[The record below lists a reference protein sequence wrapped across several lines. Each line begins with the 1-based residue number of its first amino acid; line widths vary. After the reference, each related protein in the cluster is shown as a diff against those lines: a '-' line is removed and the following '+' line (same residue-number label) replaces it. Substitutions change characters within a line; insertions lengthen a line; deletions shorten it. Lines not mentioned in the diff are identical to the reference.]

1 MCFPKVKA
9 PKADHMAA
17 MNKAQ
22 VLDAVEAIA
31 DEAKAEIVGGADPS
45 RTLAIMVIQGL
56 KLLISEAR
64 KDDDF

>member
-1 MCFPKVKA
+1 
-9 PKADHMAA
+9 MAA